1 MDRNSIIAIVLIG
14 LVIIL
19 WPLYQRKVIGID
31 PSVQN
36 AVQDRQAISDSLD
49 QQDADTIR
57 QVTEQP
63 AAIESHSVAGSSESH
78 VEAQE
83 VTVQNQFFK
92 MTLSSLGGGSI
103 TKFQLKHYL
112 DASGDPVNLIQMPP
126 EPNLGITFTY
136 GGRIN
141 YELSHIA
148 FETMEQSINVFN
160 DDTTKI
166 IRYKHIFDNGKSIE
180 KIFTVYPDD
189 YDVDLQV
196 IFSGMESRPPG
207 DGYFIDWTGG
217 LASTEPNKKDDL
229 NYYQAFAMQAGE
241 ELKTKDKNTGIQEGQ
256 TDWAAIRNKY
266 FLMALMPQNTK
277 GTWARLFGEKITQT
291 DENQETYEWKT
302 MTIELG
308 MPLKALPA
316 EEARFKLLLGPMEY
330 NLLKSYDNDLAR
342 MMNFGMP
349 LIRVFSI
356 PFYHVLQWIYSKIHN
371 YGWAIIIFAI
381 AIKIILYPL
390 TRKSFKSMK
399 EMQALQPKI
408 KELQE
413 KYKKDPQKLNTE
425 TMKLYKEHG
434 VNPMGGC
441 LPMLLQMPILI
452 ALFNLFRTTIML
464 RQASFYMIQDLSAPD
479 ALIPVAGGINILPLI
494 MGVTMI
500 IQQRMTMQDPK
511 QKVMAY
517 MMPVMFIFFFYQV
530 AAGLNLY
537 YLVFNLVTIAQELI
551 VRRNKK

>member
-31 PSVQN
+31 PSAQNTVQN
-36 AVQDRQAISDSLD
+36 QQILSDSLN
-49 QQDADTIR
+49 QQNEATER
-57 QVTEQP
+57 QITEQP
-63 AAIESHSVAGSSESH
+63 AAIESRSVLATPENYA
-78 VEAQE
+78 EAQE
-83 VTVQNQFFK
+83 VTVQNQHFK
-92 MTLSSLGGGSI
+92 MTLSSVGGGSV
-103 TKFQLKHYL
+103 TKFYLKHYL
-112 DASGDPVNLIQMPP
+112 DVSGDPVNLIQMPP
-126 EPNLGITFTY
+126 KPNLGITFTY

-141 YELSHIA
+141 YELSHIV
-148 FETMEQSINVFN
+148 FETMEQAISVSG

-166 IRYKHIFDNGKSIE
+166 IRFKHSFDRGKSIE
-180 KIFTVYPDD
+180 KIFTVYPDVHD
-189 YDVDLQV
+189 IDLRV
-196 IFSGMESRPPG
+196 IFSGMDSQPPG
-207 DGYFIDWTGG
+207 DGYFIDWNGG

-229 NYYQAFAMQAGE
+229 NYYQAFAIQAGE

-256 TDWAAIRNKY
+256 TDWVAIRNKY

-277 GTWARLFGEKITQT
+277 GTWARLLGEKITKT
-291 DENQETYEWKT
+291 DEHQETYEWKD
-302 MTIELG
+302 MTTELG
-308 MPLKALPA
+308 MPLKAMPV

-330 NLLKSYDNDLAR
+330 QLLKSYDNDLAR
-342 MMNFGMP
+342 LMNFGMP
-349 LIRVFSI
+349 LIKVFSI
-356 PFYHVLQWIYSKIHN
+356 PFYHVLQWIYSKIQN

-464 RQASFYMIQDLSAPD
+464 RQAPFYMIQDLSAPD
-479 ALIPVAGGINILPLI
+479 ALIPIAGGINILPLI

-500 IQQRMTMQDPK
+500 IQQRLTMQDPK
-511 QKVMAY
+511 QKAMAY
-517 MMPVMFIFFFYQV
+517 MMPVMFIFFFYKV

-551 VRRNKK
+551 VRRSKK